1 MSFRPL
7 TEEDQ
12 LPSKGLAWVATP
24 FPWYGPRAKG
34 QTLIGEPTVAA
45 GPEPIRSA
53 EQVLRDYGVQL
64 DSYAP
69 GRHYALCPECSH
81 RRSTAEHRK
90 AKVLGVTI
98 DHDGVTG
105 GCNHCKWTFGGKLN
119 GKGNSR
125 DRELPSHVYAK
136 DGVPYARK
144 VRNAP
149 GRAPKCWWEY
159 PDGEGGWVS
168 PKKAK
173 ERGLELELPSREDRQ
188 RLYRIDEVDEAVSQG
203 RRVAVVEGEGDA
215 DTLWAFGIP
224 ATCSPDGASEPNKKP
239 KWTEA
244 HSEQLRGA
252 DTVVFNDNDPPG
264 YAHADVTCRL
274 SLGVAKSVRRLDLKP
289 HWPEI
294 GKGEDVSDWLAKG
307 GGSREKLDALIAEA
321 PDYTGE
327 ASAQH
332 APLPYI
338 DMSTWDLF
346 PAPPREWAVDD
357 LIPMHQAHLTSGH
370 GAIGKSLLELMR
382 AVSHVLGLPWLGFNV
397 RRGPVIYLSA
407 EEEDDELRRR
417 LEAITKHYGVRFKDL
432 LGALHLVSYAGDNC
446 LLGAPD
452 RNGIIHPTELFDRLL
467 ADALRLKPAAV
478 MVDTLTDCYA
488 GDENNRSQTTQ
499 FVKLLQGLAIKA
511 RCSAAILAHP
521 SNVGLATGS
530 GLSGSTGWHNK
541 VRSRLYIR
549 APTTEKGEPIDSDL
563 REIQFLKNNYAKQGD
578 TLIIRWKDGVFVPEH
593 KPGSFESAERDK
605 SDEEQ
610 FLTLLAKYNGQEK
623 PVSNKLTANNY
634 APKLFAAELGPVAI
648 SQKRYAAAMERLFES
663 KAIHVQPYGP
673 PSKNMF
679 RIAIRGK
686 L

>member
-1 MSFRPL
+1 MHERYGTGSPKNQRFSSADFARLMEPVALALLGPPNKALSSSTELRWGTRGSMSVDLVKGTWFDHEANEGGGVLDLIER
-7 TEEDQ
+7 E
-12 LPSKGLAWVATP
+12 KGL
-24 FPWYGPRAKG
+24 
-34 QTLIGEPTVAA
+34 
-45 GPEPIRSA
+45 
-53 EQVLRDYGVQL
+53 
-64 DSYAP
+64 
-69 GRHYALCPECSH
+69 
-81 RRSTAEHRK
+81 
-90 AKVLGVTI
+90 
-98 DHDGVTG
+98 TG
-105 GCNHCKWTFGGKLN
+105 ADAFEWAHKEGI
-119 GKGNSR
+119 SDDR
-125 DRELPSHVYAK
+125 DRDNGHAKLTAHVYRDA
-136 DGVPYARK
+136 DGVPCFRK
-144 VRNAP
+144 VRNPP
-149 GRAPKCWWEY
+149 GSESRFRLERS
-159 PDGEGGWVS
+159 DGNGGWIPGLS
-168 PKKAK
+168 EIKDGKKIK
-173 ERGLELELPSREDRQ
+173 VVDDTI
-188 RLYRIDEVDEAVSQG
+188 LYRVDEVNEAIASG
-203 RRVAVVEGEGDA
+203 RPIAVVEGERDA
-215 DTLWAFGIP
+215 DSLWRIGIP
-224 ATCSPDGASEPNKKP
+224 ATCNAHGASDVTKNPKAEP

-252 DTVVFNDNDPPG
+252 DIVVFNDNDPPG
-264 YAHADVTCRL
+264 YAHADVACKL
-274 SLGVAKSVRRLDLKP
+274 SLGVAKSVKRLDLKP
-289 HWPEI
+289 HWPDMPL
-294 GKGEDVSDWLAKG
+294 KADVSDWFANG
-307 GGSREKLDALIAEA
+307 GTREQLDALIAEA

-346 PAPPREWAVDD
+346 PAPEREWAVDN
-357 LIPMHQAHLTSGH
+357 LIPMYQAHLTSGH

-397 RRGPVIYLSA
+397 RKGPVIYLSA

-417 LEAITKHYGVRFKDL
+417 LEAILRHYDVKFKDI
-432 LGALHLVSYAGDNC
+432 LGKLHLVSYAGDNC